1 MNESNKKAKDICQRI
16 GKPSEA
22 NAKTLAS
29 LFPTLQN
36 RKRKF
41 DPNDECVV
49 AEQHRKKKAGNPAA
63 KGRAKNLKVVV
74 LAKEVHYLPKGQA
87 RDKLAKSGR
96 IKEIPMRRNMTPT
109 QVTAAIINNFSIE
122 NSLQGHR
129 DNTLTVCKEQIF
141 DGVGIIQLAGSGS
154 VYVTLKESVSRSRS
168 PSPLSDL
175 HHSPPSS
182 PVNSPNSDDS
192 VKHSLQRATEAIAA
206 LQVRF

>member
-1 MNESNKKAKDICQRI
+1 
-16 GKPSEA
+16 
-22 NAKTLAS
+22 
-29 LFPTLQN
+29 
-36 RKRKF
+36 
-41 DPNDECVV
+41 
-49 AEQHRKKKAGNPAA
+49 
-63 KGRAKNLKVVV
+63 
-74 LAKEVHYLPKGQA
+74 
-87 RDKLAKSGR
+87 
-96 IKEIPMRRNMTPT
+96 MTPT

-122 NSLQGHR
+122 NSSAKLLYLQGHR
-129 DNTLTVCKEQIF
+129 DNTLTVYKEQIL